1 MLCANAHQ
9 SLSLNRWG
17 FFVGAARDWLGEG
30 ALGVGIA
37 SVSPYESSPSRRGRC
52 GIVSAYVAGVAGIIA
67 GFFSSGSQGKRLR
80 EPRTLPGSIGR
91 LIKPDRSNAMLKTK
105 WLRWVIEPA
114 RVVRYVEGQAEVWG
128 RVCGT
133 QE

>member
-1 MLCANAHQ
+1 
-9 SLSLNRWG
+9 
-17 FFVGAARDWLGEG
+17 
-30 ALGVGIA
+30 
-37 SVSPYESSPSRRGRC
+37 
-52 GIVSAYVAGVAGIIA
+52 
-67 GFFSSGSQGKRLR
+67 
-80 EPRTLPGSIGR
+80 
-91 LIKPDRSNAMLKTK
+91 MLKTK